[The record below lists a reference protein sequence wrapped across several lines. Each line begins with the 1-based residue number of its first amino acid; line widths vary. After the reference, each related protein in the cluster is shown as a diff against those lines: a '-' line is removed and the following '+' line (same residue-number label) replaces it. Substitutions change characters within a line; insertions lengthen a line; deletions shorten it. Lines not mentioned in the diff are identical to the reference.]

1 MADLLDEELEEE
13 LEELEEENIPDPEDD
28 EDGVPQIEGLNEDGS
43 EIARRLLES
52 SKIRKTIL
60 IQEVRDAFEE
70 GEFDVAC
77 VEACIAFLVENGIAV
92 VEDYDEVETP
102 HEIQPENPVE
112 DGGRIDDPVR
122 LYLKEMGS
130 IALLSREEEIQ
141 ISKDIEQGKKGIL
154 SCLVNIPYAIEEI
167 LSLLSFVAIST
178 EADILEEEIINE
190 VIAEEHEEEEEEID
204 LRLDDLRKIYE
215 TCLELKEAKNL
226 STKERDQIKEKVL
239 PELDHLDAITLTK
252 ISNSMVG
259 LTKEILEID
268 SKILEMA
275 EDLGYKR
282 AEIFPLLKEHQAT
295 TNTVFEKGTA
305 EWNKFLKKTETHK
318 DIEEIKNKIKE
329 FEEKT
334 GTPIYEFKEMAAKLN
349 SYKDIVSNSR
359 KRMVEANLRL
369 VISIAKKYTNKGL
382 QFLDLIQ
389 EGNIGLMKAVD
400 KFQYERGFKFSTY
413 ATWWIRQ
420 SITRAIADQARTIRI
435 PVHMIE
441 TFNKIGR
448 ISRRFMNE
456 IGREPTEE
464 ELAEHLDMS
473 VEKVRKV
480 LRISKEPI
488 SMDAPVG
495 DEEDSRLG
503 DLLEDKNLISTFD
516 SAMQTAI
523 KEAVTKALSTLS
535 AREDRLIRMRFGI
548 GTKRDHTLE
557 EVGKKFKVTR
567 ERIRQLESKLL
578 RKLSLPGRSRK
589 LRDFILG

>member
-275 EDLGYKR
+275 EHLGYKR

-503 DLLEDKNLISTFD
+503 DLLEDKNLVSTFD